1 MGRVKR
7 AQDSEA
13 PGGNKVGREVTT
25 TPSPQGAEEGVV
37 TRTGEESELEMQAGA
52 VAFRWG
58 THGQAGKETTE

>member
-1 MGRVKR
+1 MGRVRR
-7 AQDSEA
+7 AQDSEV
-13 PGGNKVGREVTT
+13 PGANKAGREVTT

-37 TRTGEESELEMQAGA
+37 TRTREEPELEMQAGA